1 MVKGFFLYI
10 LYIRYV
16 YILLLYFYV
25 LKVFL
30 VCKDNFCKDVVFFV
44 VVRVFRIFDFGSM
57 YYLVC

>member
-16 YILLLYFYV
+16 YILLVYFRV

-44 VVRVFRIFDFGSM
+44 VVWFFRIFDFGSM

>member
-16 YILLLYFYV
+16 YILLLYFRV

-44 VVRVFRIFDFGSM
+44 VVWVFRIFDFGSM

>member
-16 YILLLYFYV
+16 YILLVYFRV

-44 VVRVFRIFDFGSM
+44 VVWVLE
-57 YYLVC
+57 YLILGVCII

>member
-10 LYIRYV
+10 LYITYV
-16 YILLLYFYV
+16 YILLVYFRV

-44 VVRVFRIFDFGSM
+44 VVWVFRIFDFGSM

>member
-16 YILLLYFYV
+16 YILLVYFRV

-44 VVRVFRIFDFGSM
+44 VVWVFRIFDFGSM

>member
-16 YILLLYFYV
+16 YILLVYFRV

-44 VVRVFRIFDFGSM
+44 VVLVFRIFDFGSM

>member
-16 YILLLYFYV
+16 YILLVYFCV

-44 VVRVFRIFDFGSM
+44 VVWVFRIFDFGSM